1 MLNLRRLDILQRF
14 ARHGSIAAAALDL
27 GYSASAVSQQLARL
41 EREAGVALIER
52 TSHTASLTDAGHE
65 LVEHASAILAAVE
78 TAQSRM
84 RARAGT
90 IAGRVR
96 ISCIPGLAAT
106 VAPHLAALQRR
117 HPDLTVVTL
126 HIESA
131 RAEAALLERTTDV
144 AVIDDWGE
152 ESVATASALRIHRV
166 HREPIVLAVPGDH
179 PIAADPKPI
188 SATTLHELAQSET
201 WLSTPVG
208 QVSRIAGDAR
218 LAKIGAE
225 PSRRWEFD
233 GLYVLARLVAVG
245 AGIALLPASIAAYE
259 QSVVALPLRPRM
271 VRSVHVLTRS
281 TLQQDPAIA
290 SCLDAVRQ
298 ALRPQP
304 AATAPGGRS
313 Q

>member
-14 ARHGSIAAAALDL
+14 ALHGSIAAAALDL

-65 LVEHASAILAAVE
+65 LVEHAAAILAAVE

-96 ISCIPGLAAT
+96 VSCIPGLAAT

-152 ESVATASALRIHRV
+152 GSVATASALRIHRV
-166 HREPIVLAVPGDH
+166 HREPIVLAVPADH
-179 PIAADPKPI
+179 PIAADPKPV

-201 WLSTPVG
+201 WLSTPEARSPGSPAMRDSPRSVPSLRVAG
-208 QVSRIAGDAR
+208 SSTDSTCWPGSWPSDLALPSSR
-218 LAKIGAE
+218 
-225 PSRRWEFD
+225 
-233 GLYVLARLVAVG
+233 
-245 AGIALLPASIAAYE
+245 PASRHTRRAWRRFRCDPDGPI
-259 QSVVALPLRPRM
+259 RPRPDAE
-271 VRSVHVLTRS
+271 H
-281 TLQQDPAIA
+281 PAA
-290 SCLDAVRQ
+290 GPRDRSCLDAVRQ

-304 AATAPGGRS
+304 AAKGSGGRS